1 MSNSYL
7 NMCMHTH
14 EHMNTVHMHTWKWNV
29 VWCVLLGWNP
39 RPCAAGKWPNVDL
52 QLDICLNNGLTGAV
66 NVQ

>member
-7 NMCMHTH
+7 NMYMHTH
-14 EHMNTVHMHTWKWNV
+14 VHMHLWKWNV
-29 VWCVLLGWNP
+29 LGWNP

-52 QLDICLNNGLTGAV
+52 QLDICLNDEVTRTV